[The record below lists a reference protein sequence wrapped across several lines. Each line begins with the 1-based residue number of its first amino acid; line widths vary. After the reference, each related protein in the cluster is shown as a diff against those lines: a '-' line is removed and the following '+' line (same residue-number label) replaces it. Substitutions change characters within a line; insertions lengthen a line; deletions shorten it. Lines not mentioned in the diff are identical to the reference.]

1 MFKEALLVC
10 MLTGLDS
17 QMSIMKKIIE
27 EDADNQDFTSH
38 YNFFRTPI
46 YKKRLDGVNQFSS
59 RCHFCAMAI
68 AVGYSLM
75 MVPNIELITVTIF
88 IWLNT

>member
-46 YKKRLDGVNQFSS
+46 YKKD
-59 RCHFCAMAI
+59 
-68 AVGYSLM
+68 
-75 MVPNIELITVTIF
+75 
-88 IWLNT
+88 